1 MKCPYCAEDIKDEA
15 IVCHHCKRDLA
26 FFKPFEERIQFLEK
40 RISEITSVLSE
51 LNSSTTL
58 SEANSRRV
66 IQSLSVPSR
75 IKTPYLRIGIASLL
89 SIIFIL
95 ICYLLAK
102 LGLIEEFRPRL
113 LTLVNPM
120 PLIVGIW
127 LGLSWAGSH
136 LKRYLIIGVIIGGIE
151 QIVFIVFEPE
161 LRGDITLS
169 LVIGGMVIIAATLF
183 FTSGALF
190 GDWLER
196 KLYPDRARSGFAE
209 RLAKIIVSE
218 KTQSSLGGSEA
229 TYEARVKHLADFIT
243 ALAPILTF
251 IASIITAVFGY
262 LAAAGKK

>member
-26 FFKPFEERIQFLEK
+26 FFKPFDERIQFLEK
-40 RISEITSVLSE
+40 RLSEITSILSE
-51 LNSSTTL
+51 LNSSSIL
-58 SEANSRRV
+58 SKANGPTVVQRLSKPSS
-66 IQSLSVPSR
+66 IQ
-75 IKTPYLRIGIASLL
+75 TPYLRTVLAILS
-89 SIIFIL
+89 SIIFML
-95 ICYLLAK
+95 VCYLLAK
-102 LGLIEEFRPRL
+102 LGLIGEFRPRL
-113 LTLVNPM
+113 LTIVNPM

-136 LKRYLIIGVIIGGIE
+136 LKKYLIIGVVIGIID
-151 QIVFIVFEPE
+151 QLVFIVFEPD
-161 LRGDITLS
+161 LREDIGLS
-169 LVIGGMVIIAATLF
+169 LGVGGMVILVTTLF

-196 KLYPDRARSGFAE
+196 KLYPGRTRSGFAE

-218 KTQSSLGGSEA
+218 RPQGELGGSEA
-229 TYEARVKHLADFIT
+229 TYQARAKLASLIV

-262 LAAAGKK
+262 LAAANKK